1 MNQDELKK
9 IIESSDQYD
18 QDRQDGLRGM
28 IGDFYS
34 RKMLPIVILV
44 WSFAITCMAGAVVS
58 AVMFFAAEDVKH
70 QIMWAVIFLTCIQ
83 WVGLMKIFAWQM
95 IHRNSIKR
103 EIKRLELR
111 IADMAGRIAG
121 EPQGQ

>member
-9 IIESSDQYD
+9 IIESTDLYD
-18 QDRQDGLRGM
+18 ENREDGLRAM

-34 RKMLPIVILV
+34 RKMLPTALLV
-44 WSFAITCMAGAVVS
+44 WGMGIVFMAGAVLS
-58 AVMFFAAEDVKH
+58 GIMFFMTGITQY
-70 QIMWAVIFLTCIQ
+70 QIMWAVIFIICVQ
-83 WVGLMKIFAWQM
+83 MKIFAWQM

-111 IADMAGRIAG
+111 IVEMGQKIGDK
-121 EPQGQ
+121 PQEQ

>member
-18 QDRQDGLRGM
+18 QDRQDGLLGM

-34 RKMLPIVILV
+34 RRMLPTVILV
-44 WSFAITCMAGAVVS
+44 WAMGITFMAGAVLS
-58 AVMFFAAEDVKH
+58 GVMFFMTGITQY

-83 WVGLMKIFAWQM
+83 WVGSMKIFAWQM

-111 IADMAGRIAG
+111 IV
-121 EPQGQ
+121 ELNETVTNK

>member
-34 RKMLPIVILV
+34 RKMLPTAILV
-44 WSFAITCMAGAVVS
+44 WGFGIACMAGAVAS
-58 AVMFFAAEDVKH
+58 AVMFFRDQEVRS

-111 IADMAGRIAG
+111 IVEMGKNIGDKS
-121 EPQGQ
+121 

>member
-9 IIESSDQYD
+9 IIESSDEYD
-18 QDRQDGLRGM
+18 QGRQDGLLGM

-34 RKMLPIVILV
+34 RKMLPTVILV
-44 WSFAITCMAGAVVS
+44 WAMGITFMAGAVLS
-58 AVMFFAAEDVKH
+58 AIMFFTTDQTQS
-70 QIMWAVIFLTCIQ
+70 QIMWAVIFLTAIQ

-95 IHRNSIKR
+95 IHRNGIKR

-111 IADMAGRIAG
+111 MVEMATSLADK
-121 EPQGQ
+121 P

>member
-9 IIESSDQYD
+9 IIESSDEYD
-18 QDRQDGLRGM
+18 QDRQDGLRAM
-28 IGDFYS
+28 IGEFYS
-34 RKMLPIVILV
+34 RKMLPIVVLV
-44 WSFAITCMAGAVVS
+44 WGFGITCMAGAVVS
-58 AVMFFAAEDVKH
+58 AVMFFRNQEVQC

-111 IADMAGRIAG
+111 IVDVAGRIGG

>member
-9 IIESSDQYD
+9 IIDNSDEYD
-18 QDRQDGLRGM
+18 QNRQDGLRGM
-28 IGDFYS
+28 IGDFYT
-34 RKMLPIVILV
+34 RKMLPIIVLV
-44 WSFAITCMAGAVVS
+44 WGFGIACMAGAVVS
-58 AVMFFAAEDVKH
+58 AVLFFAAEEVQY
-70 QIMWAVIFLTCIQ
+70 QIVWAVIFLTCIQ

-111 IADMAGRIAG
+111 IVDMAGRIG
-121 EPQGQ
+121 GQPQGQ

>member
-9 IIESSDQYD
+9 IIEGSDQYD
-18 QDRQDGLRGM
+18 QGRQDGLLGM

-34 RKMLPIVILV
+34 RKMLPTVVLV
-44 WSFAITCMAGAVVS
+44 WGMGITFMAGAIVS
-58 AVMFFAAEDVKH
+58 AVMFFATEQVQY

-83 WVGLMKIFAWQM
+83 WVGSMKVFAWQM

-111 IADMAGRIAG
+111 IVDMAGLIG
-121 EPQGQ
+121 DKPQG

>member
-28 IGDFYS
+28 IGEFYT
-34 RKMLPIVILV
+34 RKMLPIVVLV
-44 WSFAITCMAGAVVS
+44 WGFGITCMAGAVVS
-58 AVMFFAAEDVKH
+58 AVMFFATEQVQY

-111 IADMAGRIAG
+111 IVDVAGRIGG

>member
-18 QDRQDGLRGM
+18 QDRQDSLRGM
-28 IGDFYS
+28 IGDFYT
-34 RKMLPIVILV
+34 RKMLPIIVLV
-44 WSFAITCMAGAVVS
+44 WGFGITCMAGAVVS
-58 AVMFFAAEDVKH
+58 AVMFFATEQVQY

-111 IADMAGRIAG
+111 IADMAGRIG
-121 EPQGQ
+121 DKPQGQ